1 MSSEVRRRPVLL
13 ELYQQFLADEDAAAF
28 VHRVSRRYN
37 AATLC
42 RLIAHRS
49 RLVRRATV
57 LALGYI
63 ADFRSNA
70 SLGRVLSDSDRGVR
84 LLAENAIRSV
94 WVRQGKE
101 AHRREINAIMALN
114 TGKQFE
120 EARDRASRFIAKAHW
135 FAEGWNQRAI
145 ANYCTERYEESIKD
159 CTEALALNPYHFGAA
174 AGMGQSYLK
183 LGAKALALES
193 FRRALK
199 LNPNLEGVRANVV
212 YLERVLKQSSSD

>member
-28 VHRVSRRYN
+28 VHRVSLRYN

-42 RLIAHRS
+42 RLVAHRS

-70 SLGRVLSDSDRGVR
+70 ALGRVLSDSDRAVR

-114 TGKQFE
+114 TGKQFD
-120 EARDRASRFIAKAHW
+120 EARERQPIHRQSAMVCRRLEPASDRQLLHRAVRGIDQGLLGGSCVEPVSFWGRGRHGPELPEAGGQGTCAGVVPAGVEAEPQPGRRAS
-135 FAEGWNQRAI
+135 
-145 ANYCTERYEESIKD
+145 ERRLS
-159 CTEALALNPYHFGAA
+159 
-174 AGMGQSYLK
+174 
-183 LGAKALALES
+183 
-193 FRRALK
+193 
-199 LNPNLEGVRANVV
+199 
-212 YLERVLKQSSSD
+212 